1 MAQPTFLEFFA
12 GIGLVRLGL
21 ERSGWEAVFA
31 NDIDPKKH
39 EMYAAAFPEDSAERC
54 VVGDVHELAAAEIPG
69 ATLATASFPCTDVSL
84 AGYRKGLEGTQS
96 SAFWGFTRLLENM
109 NGRRPSIVMIEN
121 VPGLVTSHKGSDLRA
136 IALCLN
142 RLGYSCDAFI
152 VDAVNFVPQSR
163 ARLFIIGVMDV
174 SCSWDV
180 SGALAGRDQRLR
192 FSQLTEFM
200 IANKDVRWSIL
211 DIPPPPRSSVQLVD
225 VLEDLPADSHRWWS
239 TARTQYLVNQMSNRH
254 REVAERLTR
263 DDGLHYATVYR
274 RVRGGVSRAE
284 LRVDNIAGCL
294 RTPRGGSS
302 RQILFVAGNGTR
314 RARFM
319 TPREYARLQGVPDAF
334 PITVPDNQALFGFGD
349 AVCVPAVEWIAR
361 EVLNPLLSAS
371 SALGA
376 GIGKV

>member
-1 MAQPTFLEFFA
+1 
-12 GIGLVRLGL
+12 
-21 ERSGWEAVFA
+21 
-31 NDIDPKKH
+31 
-39 EMYAAAFPEDSAERC
+39 MYVAAFPEDSAERC
-54 VVGDVHELAAAEIPG
+54 VVGDVHELVPAEIPG

-96 SAFWGFTRLLENM
+96 SAFWGFARLLENM

-121 VPGLVTSHKGSDLRA
+121 VPGLVTSHKGRDLRA

-180 SGALAGRDQRLR
+180 SAALADRDQRLR
-192 FSQLTEFM
+192 FNQLTEFM

-211 DIPPPPRSSVQLVD
+211 NIPAPPRSSVQLID
-225 VLEDLPADSHRWWS
+225 VLEDLPPDSHRWWS
-239 TARTQYLVNQMSNRH
+239 TARTEYLVNQMSNRH

-274 RVRGGVSRAE
+274 RVRDGVSRAE

-302 RQILFVAGNGTR
+302 RQILFVAGKGTR

-319 TPREYARLQGVPDAF
+319 TPREYARLQGVPDSF

-349 AVCVPAVEWIAR
+349 AVCIPVISWVAENC
-361 EVLNPLLSAS
+361 LNPLLAYQNKE
-371 SALGA
+371 AFAVGTR
-376 GIGKV
+376 